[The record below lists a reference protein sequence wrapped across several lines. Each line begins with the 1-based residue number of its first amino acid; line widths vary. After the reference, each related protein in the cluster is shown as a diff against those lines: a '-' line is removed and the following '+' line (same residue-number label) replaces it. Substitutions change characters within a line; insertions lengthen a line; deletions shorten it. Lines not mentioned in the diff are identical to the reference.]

1 MAEGPSATDRDA
13 AAFDALDRALRTSG
27 TAAAFDRLI
36 GELTGRGDFRALL
49 DALLLKAR
57 HELGLPLIQVGP
69 LVEIP
74 EPARSQF
81 EERYVEAIRD
91 VGARLLAAGDIA
103 AAWPYF
109 RAIAE
114 PGPVAEALD
123 AYRADGGDER
133 VGPVIDIAFN
143 QGANPR
149 RGFELILEHYGT
161 CSAITAFEQMAAD
174 EATRAAC
181 ADALVRQVHKDLVAS
196 LRYDIT
202 NRGNPE
208 PEEGATI
215 AELIA
220 GRDWLFGDFAYHVDV
235 SHLASVVR
243 MSPLLKEPATIAL
256 AVGLTD
262 YGRHLS
268 EKHRYEGEPPFEHIY
283 EDHGIYLGAL
293 LGRDVEKAVA
303 HFRSKIGPLD
313 PDRPGPPIEPQVL
326 VGLLVRLGRLEE
338 ALDVAAE
345 YLAGYPDAHL
355 ICPGVAQLCQRVGR
369 PARLAEVSR
378 RHGDLVNY
386 AAAIL
391 QAGPAGDR
399 AGRKRNN
406 SPSRGGWHLPRPFGY
421 PPGMAMSRG
430 IGRRGGEAER
440 CDGGAGSW
448 PPGVW
453 CWPSRPGPTGR
464 RRAS

>member
-1 MAEGPSATDRDA
+1 MAEAPTATDQDA
-13 AAFDALDRALRTSG
+13 AAFDALDHALGTSG
-27 TAAAFDRLI
+27 PGGAIDRLI
-36 GELTGRGDFRALL
+36 GELTERGDFRSLL

-57 HELGLPLIQVGP
+57 HELGLPLVQVGP
-69 LVEIP
+69 LVDIP

-81 EERYVEAIRD
+81 EERYIEAIRA
-91 VGARLLAAGDIA
+91 VGSRLLDSGDVA

-123 AYRADGGDER
+123 AYRADVGDER

-215 AELIA
+215 AELVA

-243 MSPLLKEPATIAL
+243 MSPLVKDLATIAL
-256 AVGLTD
+256 AVDLTE
-262 YGRHLS
+262 YGRRLS
-268 EKHRYEGEPPFEHIY
+268 EKHRYEGEPPFEDIY
-283 EDHGIYLGAL
+283 EDHGLYLGAL
-293 LGRDVEKAVA
+293 LGRDVEKAIA
-303 HFRSKIGPLD
+303 HFLSKIGPAD
-313 PDRPGPPIEPQVL
+313 PDRPGPPVEPQVL
-326 VGLLVRLGRLEE
+326 VGLLMRLGRLEE
-338 ALDVAAE
+338 ALDVASE
-345 YLAGYPDAHL
+345 HLAGYPDAHL
-355 ICPGVAQLCQRVGR
+355 ICPGVAQLCQRAGK
-369 PARLAEVSR
+369 PDRLAEVSR
-378 RHGDLVNY
+378 KHGDLVNY

-391 QAGPAGDR
+391 QAG
-399 AGRKRNN
+399 
-406 SPSRGGWHLPRPFGY
+406 SSRDSIRSG
-421 PPGMAMSRG
+421 
-430 IGRRGGEAER
+430 AE
-440 CDGGAGSW
+440 
-448 PPGVW
+448 
-453 CWPSRPGPTGR
+453 
-464 RRAS
+464 